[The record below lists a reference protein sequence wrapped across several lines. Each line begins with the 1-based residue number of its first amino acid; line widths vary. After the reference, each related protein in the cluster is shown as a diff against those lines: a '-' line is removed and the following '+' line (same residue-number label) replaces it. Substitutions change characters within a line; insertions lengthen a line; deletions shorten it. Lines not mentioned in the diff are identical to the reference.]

1 MYIAKDDDFI
11 FGKAS
16 KNAKHLCSITAED
29 VHPTALTAILQT
41 KNLRYLN
48 ISRLKYGTLPEVIS
62 EIWSLQALHVTLS
75 DLVKLP
81 ESIGKL
87 QKLRVVN
94 LSFCFRLT
102 CLPDSI
108 GNCVMISS
116 IDLSGCNK
124 VATLPCSNSRN
135 KRLRVLRLS
144 FTILERLPSSITALE
159 NLEYLV
165 LEWCSK
171 LVELPEDIGNSKK
184 LVALNLKGCG
194 KLRAI
199 PKGIAQLTRLETLG
213 LFVMEEDD
221 ENYA

>member
-1 MYIAKDDDFI
+1 
-11 FGKAS
+11 
-16 KNAKHLCSITAED
+16 
-29 VHPTALTAILQT
+29 
-41 KNLRYLN
+41 
-48 ISRLKYGTLPEVIS
+48 
-62 EIWSLQALHVTLS
+62 
-75 DLVKLP
+75 
-81 ESIGKL
+81 
-87 QKLRVVN
+87 
-94 LSFCFRLT
+94 
-102 CLPDSI
+102 
-108 GNCVMISS
+108 MISS

-135 KRLRVLRLS
+135 KRLRVLRLG

-199 PKGIAQLTRLETLG
+199 PKDIAQLTRLETLG
-213 LFVMEEDD
+213 LFVMGEDD